1 MRISLT
7 RPAGAAAIAIF
18 TGALGLSQ
26 PAGAQVSYG
35 GDRTSTIPAGV
46 NIPIRTSEAIEARA
60 ADGRIYAGV
69 VDQDVF
75 DANGKVAI
83 PRGSTAELEVKK
95 SGTDLSID
103 LESLTINGQRYAVNA
118 DATAVGTGG
127 VKETIETGAGTIGAN
142 KDTATYVGGGALLGT
157 IVGAITGG
165 GKGAA
170 IGAAVGAA
178 AGAGAQIYT
187 HGKSVKVPEESLL
200 TFRLGQDLT
209 FAEDTGFSSNGFH
222 YHRY

>member
-1 MRISLT
+1 MLISYRT
-7 RPAGAAAIAIF
+7 WPSAATIAI
-18 TGALGLSQ
+18 LGGTLCLSQ
-26 PAGAQVSYG
+26 PATAQVNYG
-35 GDRTSTIPAGV
+35 SNAASTIPAGV
-46 NIPIRTSEAIEARA
+46 NIPIRTSESIDARA
-60 ADGRIYAGV
+60 ADGRVYAGV

-75 DANGKVAI
+75 DVNGRVAI
-83 PRGSTAELEVKK
+83 PRGSAAELIVKK
-95 SGTDLSID
+95 SGSDLSID
-103 LESLTINGQRYAVNA
+103 LESLTIDDRRYAVNA
-118 DATAVGTGG
+118 NTNAVGTTG
-127 VKETIETGAGTIGAN
+127 VGETIENGAGTIGAN

-187 HGKSVKVPEESLL
+187 HGKSVKVPTESLL

-209 FAEDTGFSSNGFH
+209 FAQDTGFTQNGLH